1 MKHTI
6 AMLAASAALIAS
18 TITFA
23 AQSEQ
28 AELPQIEAE
37 QRQEQLVNMPEPAS
51 FGDDIC
57 WIAPEWRDS

>member
-6 AMLAASAALIAS
+6 AMLAASVALIG
-18 TITFA
+18 TTLTFA
-23 AQSEQ
+23 ADSDQVQ
-28 AELPQIEAE
+28 LPQIEAE
-37 QRQEQLVNMPEPAS
+37 QRQQELVNMPEPAS